1 MGELIFIVILIVLL
15 IVFTIYSF
23 HARKTKKQHDEEEK
37 KAELASLRKK
47 LLDFADTYNQQVKKW
62 REYHAKYEHL
72 GMPTTSVGYSLLEGY
87 IPWEQPTV
95 SIHFDESDPSIDTQI
110 EWAKSSLEVY
120 PVTYHL
126 PNIDLCVS
134 FYKEARLAL
143 FGNFEFKPEQL
154 RFIKSRADKALGI
167 IIVTITTTELEY
179 PTFTLEY
186 PYDERETV
194 DELKAAF
201 NAFKTL
207 K

>member
-1 MGELIFIVILIVLL
+1 MGELIFIVILSVLSILWIVL
-15 IVFTIYSF
+15 SF
-23 HARKTKKQHDEEEK
+23 RYQKTKKLHDEEEK
-37 KAELASLRKK
+37 KAELAKLRKQ
-47 LLDFADTYNQQVKKW
+47 LLDFADTYNQQVRNW

-72 GMPTTSVGYSLLEGY
+72 GLPTTSVGYSLLEDY

-95 SIHFDESDPSIDTQI
+95 SIHFDESDQSVDTQI
-110 EWAKSSLEVY
+110 EWAKTSLAIY
-120 PVTYHL
+120 PIKYHL
-126 PNIDLCVS
+126 PNINLCVS

-143 FGNFEFKPEQL
+143 FGYFEFKPEQL

>member
-1 MGELIFIVILIVLL
+1 MGEIIFIVILSGLLILL
-15 IVFTIYSF
+15 IVQSLRFQK
-23 HARKTKKQHDEEEK
+23 AKQLHDEEEK
-37 KAELASLRKK
+37 KAELARLRKQ
-47 LLDFADTYNQQVKKW
+47 LIDFAEAYNQQVKNW
-62 REYHAKYEHL
+62 REYHAKYEHF
-72 GMPTTSVGYSLLEGY
+72 GMPTTSVGYSLLDGY

-95 SIHFDESDPSIDTQI
+95 SIHFDESDPSLDTQI
-110 EWAKSSLEVY
+110 EWAKTSLAIY

-134 FYKEARLAL
+134 FYKEARIAL

-154 RFIKSRADKALGI
+154 QFIKSRADKALGI
-167 IIVTITTTELEY
+167 IIVTITTAELEY

-186 PYDERETV
+186 PYNERETV